1 MSAIK
6 LDAYDV
12 RILATLQQ
20 EGRITKLKLAERI
33 GLSPSPCWER
43 MRRLEDAGIIRGFH
57 ADLDVA
63 KVVRITTVFVEVTL
77 SSHRGTDFAGFE
89 TAVNARPE
97 IVECWSISGGTDY
110 LLKVVTVDIE
120 RYQALIDDLLAA
132 DIAIG
137 RYFTYIVTKRVK
149 EAPGAPLET
158 LQQLAR
164 GQTTG

>member
-1 MSAIK
+1 MSSLK

-12 RILATLQQ
+12 RLLATLQQ

-43 MRRLEDAGIIRGFH
+43 MRRLEAAGVIRGFH
-57 ADLDVA
+57 ADIDAA
-63 KVVRITTVFVEVTL
+63 KVVAITTVFVEVTL
-77 SSHRGTDFAGFE
+77 SSHRSADFARFE
-89 TAVNARPE
+89 AAVNARPE

-110 LLKVVTVDIE
+110 LLKVVTRDIE
-120 RYQALIDDLLAA
+120 HYQALIDDLLAA
-132 DIAIG
+132 EIAIE
-137 RYFTYIVTKRVK
+137 RYFSYIVTKRVT
-149 EAPGAPLET
+149 EAPGAPLEP

>member
-1 MSAIK
+1 MK

-43 MRRLEDAGIIRGFH
+43 MRRLEQAGVIRGFH
-57 ADLDVA
+57 ADIDAA
-63 KVVRITTVFVEVTL
+63 KVVRVTTVFVEVTL
-77 SSHRGTDFAGFE
+77 SSHRGEDFARFE
-89 TAVNARPE
+89 AAVNAREE
-97 IVECWSISGGTDY
+97 ILECWSISGGSDY
-110 LLKVVTVDIE
+110 LLKVVTTDIE

-132 DIAIG
+132 EIAIS

-149 EAPGAPLET
+149 QAPGAPLAT
-158 LQQLAR
+158 LQRLAHDETA
-164 GQTTG
+164 G